1 MPQTG
6 NQAAYRGAPDRPP
19 GTGAN
24 LAAGSGR
31 AVVLMFKARLC
42 APVLRLGMGLLVN
55 AHAAAVG
62 TPDVQD
68 RDTLLGNAPVGVAVT
83 V

>member
-1 MPQTG
+1 MPQIG
-6 NQAAYRGAPDRPP
+6 NQAAYSGTPDRPP
-19 GTGAN
+19 GAN
-24 LAAGSGR
+24 FAAGSGR

-62 TPDVQD
+62 KPDVQD